1 MTVFEKAGK
10 QNTEKTLEIA
20 AARAAQ
26 RNAPLVV
33 ASTAGETAVSA
44 VHAAKR
50 AGVLS
55 KLVIVGSVPDKG
67 VQKMSCEAQALLREN
82 GVPLVLS
89 SHVLSGAERGLST
102 KMGGV
107 YPVEIIAHT
116 LRMLSQGVKV
126 CVECGVMALDCGAIP
141 FGEAIIAVGGT
152 GHGADTCCVL
162 TPAGA
167 NAILECKI
175 HEILCKPY

>member
-1 MTVFEKAGK
+1 MKVFEKAGK
-10 QNTEKTLEIA
+10 QNTEETLALA

-26 RNAPLVV
+26 QGAMLVV
-33 ASTAGETAVSA
+33 ASTGGETAQAA
-44 VHAAKR
+44 VAAAEK
-50 AGVLS
+50 AGVLH

-67 VQKMSCEAQALLREN
+67 VQKMSVEAQQLLKAK
-82 GVPLVLS
+82 GVPLVWA

-102 KMGGV
+102 RMGGI
-107 YPVEIIAHT
+107 YPVEIIAHS

-126 CVECGVMALDCGAIP
+126 CVECSVMALDAGLLPYGQAVV
-141 FGEAIIAVGGT
+141 AVGGT
-152 GHGADTCCVL
+152 GHGADTACVL

-167 NAILECKI
+167 NAILDCKI